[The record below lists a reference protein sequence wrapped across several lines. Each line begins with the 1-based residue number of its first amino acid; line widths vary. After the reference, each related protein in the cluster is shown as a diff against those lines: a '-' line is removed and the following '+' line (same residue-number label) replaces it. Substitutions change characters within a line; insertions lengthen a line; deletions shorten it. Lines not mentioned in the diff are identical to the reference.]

1 MPFCRA
7 FAFKSAGL
15 GTLAKGNAQHRLSP
29 DFPSALTTLML
40 ACPRPGQP
48 PAAFTRRCRPRASLA
63 HNGRTE
69 PARPGDGTMQVDALR
84 TIEPNNA
91 PSLAPDDRPID
102 LVHLART
109 TLGDRSL
116 EREVLQ
122 LFDRQSALLI
132 ARLHSAGPDG
142 VAMITHTME
151 GSARGIGA
159 WRVARA
165 AE

>member
-1 MPFCRA
+1 
-7 FAFKSAGL
+7 
-15 GTLAKGNAQHRLSP
+15 
-29 DFPSALTTLML
+29 
-40 ACPRPGQP
+40 
-48 PAAFTRRCRPRASLA
+48 
-63 HNGRTE
+63 
-69 PARPGDGTMQVDALR
+69 MQLEALR
-84 TIEPNNA
+84 TLDPNDA

-122 LFDRQSALLI
+122 LFDRQSTLLL
-132 ARLHSAGPDG
+132 ARMRAAAPGG
-142 VAMITHTME
+142 MIMLAHTLK

-165 AE
+165 AEALELAEGAQASGALEALAAATDEARAVIADLLKAN

>member
-1 MPFCRA
+1 
-7 FAFKSAGL
+7 
-15 GTLAKGNAQHRLSP
+15 
-29 DFPSALTTLML
+29 
-40 ACPRPGQP
+40 
-48 PAAFTRRCRPRASLA
+48 
-63 HNGRTE
+63 
-69 PARPGDGTMQVDALR
+69 MQVDALR
-84 TIEPNNA
+84 TIDSKDA

-122 LFDRQSALLI
+122 LFDRQAALLI
-132 ARLHSAGPDG
+132 ARLRSATPGG
-142 VAMITHTME
+142 VVIIAHTMK

-165 AE
+165 AEVVELAGSADVGEALECLAAAAEEARAVIADLLKAN

>member
-1 MPFCRA
+1 
-7 FAFKSAGL
+7 
-15 GTLAKGNAQHRLSP
+15 
-29 DFPSALTTLML
+29 
-40 ACPRPGQP
+40 
-48 PAAFTRRCRPRASLA
+48 
-63 HNGRTE
+63 
-69 PARPGDGTMQVDALR
+69 MQVEALR
-84 TIEPNNA
+84 TIDSKDA

-132 ARLHSAGPDG
+132 GRLRHAGPDG
-142 VAMITHTME
+142 VAMIAHTMK

-165 AE
+165 AEAVELAGSTETGAALERLAAATDEARAVIADLLKAN

>member
-1 MPFCRA
+1 
-7 FAFKSAGL
+7 
-15 GTLAKGNAQHRLSP
+15 
-29 DFPSALTTLML
+29 
-40 ACPRPGQP
+40 
-48 PAAFTRRCRPRASLA
+48 
-63 HNGRTE
+63 
-69 PARPGDGTMQVDALR
+69 MQLHALR
-84 TIEPNNA
+84 TIASEDA

-122 LFDRQSALLI
+122 LFDRQSTLLI
-132 ARLHSAGPDG
+132 ARMRAAAPGGLMAL
-142 VAMITHTME
+142 AHTMK

-165 AE
+165 AEAVELADGAQAAGALDALSAATDEARAVIADLLKAN

>member
-1 MPFCRA
+1 MGMA
-7 FAFKSAGL
+7 MHVH
-15 GTLAKGNAQHRLSP
+15 TLP
-29 DFPSALTTLML
+29 ALD
-40 ACPRPGQP
+40 
-48 PAAFTRRCRPRASLA
+48 AA
-63 HNGRTE
+63 
-69 PARPGDGTMQVDALR
+69 D
-84 TIEPNNA
+84 A

-122 LFDRQSALLI
+122 LFDRQSTLLI
-132 ARLHSAGPDG
+132 ARMRAAAPGG
-142 VAMITHTME
+142 IAMLAHTLK

-165 AE
+165 AEALELAGAGGSETGSALERLNAAT